1 MFVSVQPL
9 PLHKRPI
16 KIGIGIVFALS
27 ADNTDANMYDIS
39 RRFVFKKHEF
49 QSFSMHLLISDH
61 MPLLFYFRTC
71 DSS

>member
-1 MFVSVQPL
+1 VCLCLSVQPL

-27 ADNTDANMYDIS
+27 ADNSDANMYDIR

-49 QSFSMHLLISDH
+49 ESFSMHLLIGDDI
-61 MPLLFYFRTC
+61 PLLFCCHT
-71 DSS
+71 